1 MELKVQVPTALSEIT
16 LEQYQ
21 RFIRLEGDEEFIT
34 TKMLEIFCGVPLDK
48 LPSVRFTDVSNVYP
62 HITGMLSERPSI
74 NLKPTIEGTQFG
86 FIPNL
91 EEITYG
97 EFVDLDNYLRDETT
111 LHKAMAVLYRPIER
125 TAGKRYEIEPYDSS
139 DKYSETMKKCPMD
152 VAMGATLFFWTL
164 GSELVNATLS
174 SSQGEEMIGLLK
186 RSLGKNGGG
195 TPPSISSLKAIL
207 GDLTMFQNS
216 PSTNASPS

>member
-1 MELKVQVPTALSEIT
+1 MELKVQVPTTLSEIT

-48 LPSVRFTDVSNVYP
+48 LPSVRFTDVSNIYP
-62 HITGMLSERPSI
+62 HITKMLSEKPSLRPKVVI
-74 NLKPTIEGTQFG
+74 DGREFG

-91 EEITYG
+91 EEISYG

-125 TAGKRYEIEPYDSS
+125 TAGKRYDIEPYDSA

-164 GSELVNATLS
+164 GKELVNATLS
-174 SSQGEEMIGLLK
+174 SSQGEEMIGVLK
-186 RSLGKNGGG
+186 RSLGKSGGG
-195 TPPSISSLKAIL
+195 TLPSTNSLKEIL
-207 GDLTMFQNS
+207 GDMMMFPNS